1 MTRVQ
6 YIDRLKGLAIILVVM
21 GHIFGF
27 SQPED
32 GINTFI
38 YTFHMP
44 LFMFLSGL
52 VISAPPHLKKVFT
65 KWKRFLVPFFVVG
78 FACTFYRQSTLNE
91 FFQSGSKG
99 GYWYLWV
106 LAVFYLLLSLFKYC
120 CGRKEIIREILLAS
134 IIYIVFKML
143 IRVFNIPGNHDIFSV
158 GRCLEMW
165 PYFML
170 GFFTRKYNLL
180 TYIHRYPA
188 IASVAAVTFI
198 ITFFGVIEYCGYN
211 LGRFY
216 KLASATMLVFLLY
229 VFSSREDMKTKLEN
243 QLALIGRYSLEV
255 YIFHYFFLVNTNIS
269 FIQSWAMT
277 THNGL
282 IELLLL
288 VVISVTIAYLSMFI
302 GWLFHQEKW
311 LSRIIYGG

>member
-1 MTRVQ
+1 M
-6 YIDRLKGLAIILVVM
+6 LK
-21 GHIFGF
+21 
-27 SQPED
+27 
-32 GINTFI
+32 
-38 YTFHMP
+38 
-44 LFMFLSGL
+44 
-52 VISAPPHLKKVFT
+52 
-65 KWKRFLVPFFVVG
+65 
-78 FACTFYRQSTLNE
+78 
-91 FFQSGSKG
+91 
-99 GYWYLWV
+99 
-106 LAVFYLLLSLFKYC
+106 
-120 CGRKEIIREILLAS
+120 
-134 IIYIVFKML
+134 
-143 IRVFNIPGNHDIFSV
+143 RVFNIPGDHDVFSV

-180 TYIHRYPA
+180 DYIRRYPA
-188 IASVAAVTFI
+188 IVSVAAITFI

-288 VVISVTIAYLSMFI
+288 VVISVTIAYLSMFA

-311 LSRIIYGG
+311 LSRIVYGG

>member
-1 MTRVQ
+1 M
-6 YIDRLKGLAIILVVM
+6 
-21 GHIFGF
+21 
-27 SQPED
+27 
-32 GINTFI
+32 
-38 YTFHMP
+38 
-44 LFMFLSGL
+44 
-52 VISAPPHLKKVFT
+52 PPHLKKVFT

-78 FACTFYRQSTLNE
+78 FACTFYRHSTLNE

-120 CGRKEIIREILLAS
+120 SCRREIIKEILLAS

-143 IRVFNIPGNHDIFSV
+143 IRVFNIPGDHDVFSV

-180 TYIHRYPA
+180 DYIRRYHA
-188 IASVAAVTFI
+188 IASVAAITFI

-216 KLASATMLVFLLY
+216 KLAGVTMLVFLLY
-229 VFSSREDMKTKLEN
+229 VFSSREDMKTNLEN

-277 THNGL
+277 THNGV